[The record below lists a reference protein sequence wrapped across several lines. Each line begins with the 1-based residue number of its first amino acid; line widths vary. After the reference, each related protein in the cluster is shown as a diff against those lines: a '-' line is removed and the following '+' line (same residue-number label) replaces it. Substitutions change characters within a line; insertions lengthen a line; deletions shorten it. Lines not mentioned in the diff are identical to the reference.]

1 MNKIYKYEE
10 LENIINNEEK
20 VTCVLIDE
28 CINDITDDNVFENIS
43 KFKNINTL
51 IINSKNPYSI
61 PDLKIEYGNNKSF
74 SSKIALLNKLSEI
87 EMQCDMD
94 RCVFMDF
101 IIHHKENL
109 FYNYG
114 NNMLF
119 LNLIKPFETFQNIT
133 HLNVCN
139 VNDKNIDLLNNL
151 NLELE
156 FIHVS
161 CFYDNCN
168 LIYKLVNLPI
178 TLKKLSITLIQSEQ
192 KFDMDKMKIPF
203 GCELEYEY
211 SNY

>member
-20 VTCVLIDE
+20 VTCVEINED
-28 CINDITDDNVFENIS
+28 INDITDDNVLENIS

-51 IINSKNPYSI
+51 IINSKNPCSI
-61 PDLKIEYGNNKSF
+61 PNLKIEYGNNNSF

-119 LNLIKPFETFQNIT
+119 LNLIKRPKDEHFNF
-133 HLNVCN
+133 C
-139 VNDKNIDLLNNL
+139 
-151 NLELE
+151 
-156 FIHVS
+156 VS
-161 CFYDNCN
+161 SSR
-168 LIYKLVNLPI
+168 LVLHFCIGICIRN
-178 TLKKLSITLIQSEQ
+178 SI
-192 KFDMDKMKIPF
+192 F
-203 GCELEYEY
+203 
-211 SNY
+211 N